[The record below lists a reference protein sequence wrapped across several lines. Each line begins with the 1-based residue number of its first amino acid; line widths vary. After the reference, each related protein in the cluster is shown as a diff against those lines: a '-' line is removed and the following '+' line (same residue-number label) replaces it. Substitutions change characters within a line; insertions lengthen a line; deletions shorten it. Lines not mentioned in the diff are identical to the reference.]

1 MKLSLARPD
10 ITEAEINAVVETLKS
25 SVLSIGPKIQEF
37 EKAVATYTGRK
48 HAVAVNS
55 GTSGLHLIVR
65 ALGIKDGDEVITTPF
80 SFVSSANCMLFE
92 RAVPVFVDI
101 DPKTLNID
109 VNQIEKAITPKTK
122 AILPVHVFGQPADM
136 RPILDLAEKYHLK
149 VIEDSCEAL
158 GAEYK
163 GQKAGAF
170 GDAAV
175 FAFYPNKQI
184 TTGEGGIIVTDDDE
198 IALLVQSMRSQGRAV
213 TGLWLRH
220 ERLGF
225 NYRMDELSA
234 TLGVVQMSRLNEI
247 LGNRERVASLY
258 NETLKDIEG
267 VELPYI
273 SPDVKTSWFVYVVR
287 FDRCYNRDRVM
298 QRLIEEGVACRPYFT
313 PIHLQPFYRTDYG
326 YHEGMYPVTEDV
338 GSRSLALPFHNHL
351 TQEEVDYVAEIINK
365 ILREEDRN

>member
-10 ITEAEINAVVETLKS
+10 ITELEIQAVVETLKS
-25 SVLSIGPKIQEF
+25 SSLSIGPKIQEF
-37 EKAVATYTGRK
+37 EGAIATYVGRK

-80 SFVSSANCMLFE
+80 SFVASANCMLFE

-101 DPKTLNID
+101 DPNTLNID
-109 VNQIEKAITPKTK
+109 VNLIEQAITPRTK
-122 AILPVHVFGQPADM
+122 AILPVHAFGQPADM
-136 RPILDLAEKYHLK
+136 DPIRDLAEQYNLK

-163 GQKAGAF
+163 GQKAGTF

-184 TTGEGGIIVTDDDE
+184 TTGEGGMIVTDDDE
-198 IALLVQSMRSQGRAV
+198 IAMLAQSMRSQGRAV
-213 TGLWLRH
+213 TGLWLHH

-234 TLGVVQMSRLNEI
+234 TLGSVQMTRLNEI
-247 LGNRERVASLY
+247 LGNRERAAVLY
-258 NETLKDIEG
+258 NEALKDIAG
-267 VELPYI
+267 VEIPYI
-273 SPDVKTSWFVYVVR
+273 SPDVKMSWFVYVIR
-287 FDRCYNRDRVM
+287 LERRYNREKVM
-298 QRLIEEGVACRPYFT
+298 LRLIDEGVPCRPYFT

-338 GSRSLALPFHNHL
+338 GSCSLALPFFNHL
-351 TQEEVDYVAEIINK
+351 TQEEVDYVATTLGN
-365 ILREEDRN
+365 ILRTEERN

>member
-10 ITEAEINAVVETLKS
+10 ITELEIQAVVETLKS
-25 SVLSIGPKIQEF
+25 SSLSIGPKIQEF
-37 EKAVATYTGRK
+37 EKAVATYVGRK

-80 SFVSSANCMLFE
+80 SFVASANCMLFE

-101 DPKTLNID
+101 NPNTLNID
-109 VNQIEKAITPKTK
+109 VNLIEQAITPRTK
-122 AILPVHVFGQPADM
+122 AILPVHAFGQPADM
-136 RPILDLAEKYHLK
+136 DPILDLAEKYHLK

-158 GAEYK
+158 GSEYK
-163 GQKAGAF
+163 GQKAGSLS
-170 GDAAV
+170 DAGV

-184 TTGEGGIIVTDDDE
+184 TTGEGGMIVTNDDE
-198 IALLVQSMRSQGRAV
+198 IALLAQSMRSQGRAV
-213 TGLWLRH
+213 TGLWLHH

-234 TLGVVQMSRLNEI
+234 TLGTVQMTRLNEI
-247 LGNRERVASLY
+247 LENRKRAATLY
-258 NETLKDIEG
+258 NETLKDLAG
-267 VELPYI
+267 VEIPYI
-273 SPDVKTSWFVYVVR
+273 SPDVTMSWFVYVIR
-287 FDRCYNRDRVM
+287 LDRRYNREKVM
-298 QRLIEEGVACRPYFT
+298 LRLIEEGVPCRPYFT

-326 YHEGMYPVTEDV
+326 YHEGMYPVTEDI

-351 TQEEVDYVAEIINK
+351 TQEDVDYVATTLDK
-365 ILREEDRN
+365 ILRNEDQN